1 MRALDNFI
9 IKLKKDTQAS
19 LAKQERLKAAK
30 YNSSVNGNSRLWG
43 TIKTKS
49 TVNSASMLMQDYWK
63 YVNFGRKPGSVSER
77 GKFKIEDWIKRKGL
91 NPSKVIDDMKAKT
104 LGRQPKNKTPFIQAK
119 KQLAF
124 IVSRK
129 IKVKGYEGNEFYSD
143 VINDG
148 RVDQLNKEV
157 GKEVKIDIV
166 NILNGKASK

>member
-19 LAKQERLKAAK
+19 LSKQERIKSAK
-30 YNSSVNGNSRLWG
+30 YGSSNNGNSRLWG

-49 TVNSASMLMQDYWK
+49 DGNSASMLMQDYWK
-63 YVNFGRKPGSVSER
+63 WVNFGRKPGSVSEK
-77 GKFKIEDWIKRKGL
+77 GKLNIESWVARKGL
-91 NPSKVIDDMKAKT
+91 NPSKIIDDMRTKK
-104 LGRQPKNKTPFIQAK
+104 LGRQPSKTTPFNKAK

-129 IKVKGYEGNEFYSD
+129 IKVKGYEGNNFYSS

-148 RVDQLNKEV
+148 RLDTLNSEV
-157 GKEVKIDIV
+157 GKEIKLDIV
-166 NILNGKASK
+166 NILNGKTSK